1 MKRSFGVYVQES
13 ELLEQRARR
22 MFWPQT
28 WGIPHDAYSG
38 HGAGLGEAHIST
50 GAMEQRWKVSDYS
63 PHLKDLVG
71 GGAGIS

>member
-1 MKRSFGVYVQES
+1 
-13 ELLEQRARR
+13 

-28 WGIPHDAYSG
+28 CGIARGTCLG
-38 HGAGLGEAHIST
+38 HGAGLGEAHFST